1 VFSALL
7 GSEHNPC
14 PTQIVGRHLNRYLVS
29 WQDSDVVHPH
39 LAGDVSEHHM
49 TIFQFDPESGIGE
62 VFNNL
67 SLHLDDIVLCHAPN
81 QPPGAILKLAFLSS
95 DSYC

>member
-1 VFSALL
+1 M
-7 GSEHNPC
+7 
-14 PTQIVGRHLNRYLVS
+14 
-29 WQDSDVVHPH
+29 HPH

-49 TIFQFDPESGIGE
+49 AVFQFDPEGGIGE

-67 SLHLDDIVLCHAPN
+67 SLHLDDIVLRHAPS

>member
-1 VFSALL
+1 MAV
-7 GSEHNPC
+7 
-14 PTQIVGRHLNRYLVS
+14 
-29 WQDSDVVHPH
+29 
-39 LAGDVSEHHM
+39 
-49 TIFQFDPESGIGE
+49 FQFDPEGGIGE

-67 SLHLDDIVLCHAPN
+67 SLHLDDIVLRHAPN

>member
-1 VFSALL
+1 
-7 GSEHNPC
+7 
-14 PTQIVGRHLNRYLVS
+14 
-29 WQDSDVVHPH
+29 
-39 LAGDVSEHHM
+39 M

-67 SLHLDDIVLCHAPN
+67 SLHLDDIVLCHSPN